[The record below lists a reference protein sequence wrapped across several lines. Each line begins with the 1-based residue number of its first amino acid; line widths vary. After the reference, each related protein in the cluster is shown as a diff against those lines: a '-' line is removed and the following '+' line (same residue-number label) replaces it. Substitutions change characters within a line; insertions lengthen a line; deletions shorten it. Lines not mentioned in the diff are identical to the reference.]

1 MGKIRNATN
10 VYFTDRIVVL
20 GTTIRE
26 RYKFKSTNKSC
37 KSVYKLKSKP

>member
-10 VYFTDRIVVL
+10 VYFTDRTVVL

-26 RYKFKSTNKSC
+26 RYMFKSTNKSAEAG
-37 KSVYKLKSKP
+37 KAIA